1 VAEVVR
7 YTPDRDKRIACLREE
22 LETVLRWLKQ
32 PEVSRWPEF
41 TVQSR
46 VESALDF
53 ERKWSAETQRAERD
67 TDPSELAPESR
78 A

>member
-1 VAEVVR
+1 MR

-22 LETVLRWLKQ
+22 LETVLKWLKQ
-32 PEVSRWPEF
+32 PEGVRWPEF
-41 TVQSR
+41 TVRGR